1 MQPYSL
7 KLGLALSINNFKEGI
22 LILKQILRNNIW
34 LSFLLLFIVGNI
46 SFYLAERVRWVNDE
60 HLYPKAKEWL
70 VPANMMLVYGT
81 TLTKL
86 PFVDERSFIMI
97 PIIKLQDYF
106 VSKWEENLPDD
117 DAEKYLGW
125 YTFKL
130 RTYIVPNA
138 NSVVLYNENT
148 YSFDET
154 RTANDEAWK
163 TIEAMVQYKSKDKEF
178 NEIRYTAF
186 LTLSHLYKTNVSA
199 YWYDGSTFHKKQ
211 MFADREKM
219 QRFYKLYE
227 YLISMD
233 NFYKT
238 HYPNIFEK
246 LNDTYYKNHVNFE
259 VTDYI
264 LLDLLNQKKEIVC
277 SSKYYKSHFKAKTN
291 LITIHKSENLLG
303 KDSID
308 SLFKRSNDK
317 QLEKICKKNEK

>member
-1 MQPYSL
+1 
-7 KLGLALSINNFKEGI
+7 
-22 LILKQILRNNIW
+22 
-34 LSFLLLFIVGNI
+34 
-46 SFYLAERVRWVNDE
+46 
-60 HLYPKAKEWL
+60 
-70 VPANMMLVYGT
+70 MMLVYGT
-81 TLTKL
+81 ALTKL

-106 VSKWEENLPDD
+106 VSKWEENLPNN

-125 YTFKL
+125 YIFKL

-148 YSFDET
+148 YSLDET

-163 TIEAMVQYKSKDKEF
+163 TIEAMAKYEAKDSEF
-178 NEIRYTAF
+178 NEVRYAAF

-211 MFADREKM
+211 MFANREKM
-219 QRFYKLYE
+219 QRFYRLYD

-246 LNDTYYKNHVNFE
+246 LNDTYYKNHVNFK

-264 LLDLLNQKKEIVC
+264 LRDLLNQKKEMAC
-277 SSKYYKSHFKAKTN
+277 SSKYYKSHFNSK
-291 LITIHKSENLLG
+291 LILMNTYESENQLG
-303 KDSID
+303 KASID
-308 SLFKRSNDK
+308 NLFKKSNDK
-317 QLEKICKKNEK
+317 QLEKTCKKKEK